1 MTSRFALKNSA
12 ERAENIMC
20 FYKPQAFP
28 KVTKKTIFFVD
39 LWIVLG

>member
-12 ERAENIMC
+12 ERAENIKC

-28 KVTKKTIFFVD
+28 KVTKKLFFFVD